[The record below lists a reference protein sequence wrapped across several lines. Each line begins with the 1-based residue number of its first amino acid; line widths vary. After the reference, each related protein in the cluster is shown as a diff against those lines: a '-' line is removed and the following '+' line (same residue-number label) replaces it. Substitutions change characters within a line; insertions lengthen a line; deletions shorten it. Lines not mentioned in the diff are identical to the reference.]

1 MTFLPTDWRAQP
13 ESAWAATA
21 ADDAA
26 VPERKI
32 GIGWVDMALICFFL
46 LGLYTNYTIL
56 LSAKL
61 PFPSAPAGIAG
72 LILLFRRRDQITE
85 RALLGF
91 FAVMSLYV
99 LSILLAPDLTFLPRR
114 LNGLIQLTYSIV
126 IGYGLFLTVVQARRT
141 QIAGLFLFIAVFI
154 LIGCLLED
162 YTGLR
167 AISDQVRQ
175 TIYRSGVYDSDLRD
189 MLLYNRVRPK
199 FFASEPA
206 SVTFCF
212 SLFTFVWFVTS
223 RWRLK
228 LFLYVALVGA
238 GIFAMPGP
246 TLVLML
252 VMVLPY
258 MLFLASRKNGRLDIM
273 KLLRV
278 AVLAIFFLCA
288 AIIAG
293 QSVFSNRLKDISNGN
308 DPSFFYR
315 VQGPAIAGMDALWSL
330 PLAGAGLTG
339 EPYVEPHVIQLYAR
353 SPAYSTAWRAVSPS
367 TELVVNYFWMHWLY
381 LGLFCGL
388 VITFALTGWFYALGV
403 PSMAFCWMVWAILG
417 QASGAYVGPTCWAVL
432 FLTGAAA
439 ILHQRADATAER
451 RPRPLPVQTD
461 LQSRLEVLRQR
472 PAMAGADGPKRLTH
486 S

>member
-1 MTFLPTDWRAQP
+1 MTFAPTDWRAQP

-21 ADDAA
+21 SDDAA
-26 VPERKI
+26 VPERKVS
-32 GIGWVDMALICFFL
+32 IGWVDMALICLFL

-91 FAVMSLYV
+91 FAVMFLYV

-189 MLLYNRVRPK
+189 VLLYNRVRPK

-223 RWRLK
+223 RWRFK
-228 LFLYVALVGA
+228 LFLYAALVGV

-293 QSVFSNRLKDISNGN
+293 QSVFSARLKDISAGN

-315 VQGPAIAGMDALWSL
+315 VQGPAIAGMDALFSL

-353 SPAYSTAWRAVSPS
+353 SPAYSTAWRAVSPA

-381 LGLFCGL
+381 LGLFFGL
-388 VITFALTGWFYALGV
+388 VIAFALTSWFYALGV

-439 ILHQRADATAER
+439 ILHQRADAAGER
-451 RPRPLPVQTD
+451 RARPLPVQID
-461 LQSRLEVLRQR
+461 LQSRLEALRAR
-472 PAMAGADGPKRLTH
+472 PAVPGDDGPKRLTYN
-486 S
+486 